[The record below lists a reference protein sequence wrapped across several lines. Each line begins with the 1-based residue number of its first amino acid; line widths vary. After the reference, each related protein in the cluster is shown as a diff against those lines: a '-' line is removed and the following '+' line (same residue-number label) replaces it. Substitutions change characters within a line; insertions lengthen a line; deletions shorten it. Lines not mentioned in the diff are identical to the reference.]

1 MKGLVS
7 ALGRRPPSRRG
18 SILVSDISDSPV
30 NIFANCSLSTCIH
43 RRRPTIPNV
52 FLQDVR
58 LYWSTV
64 HLSWQ
69 LDQTR
74 GPSLREPSGFAIQS
88 RVCLET
94 IQKDGSILPSSG
106 TLTAYE
112 APNGPGVR
120 TDGFGYMGYQTST
133 AFDSLL
139 AKVIVHYKSPSFGEA
154 ARKAERALSEFK

>member
-1 MKGLVS
+1 MGVDLVKS
-7 ALGRRPPSRRG
+7 QMQIAMG
-18 SILVSDISDSPV
+18 SSISD
-30 NIFANCSLSTCIH
+30 LK
-43 RRRPTIPNV
+43 
-52 FLQDVR
+52 
-58 LYWSTV
+58 
-64 HLSWQ
+64 
-69 LDQTR
+69 LDD
-74 GPSLREPSGFAIQS
+74 PSLREPLGFAIQS

-139 AKVIVHYKSPSFGEA
+139 AKVIVHSKSPSFGEA
-154 ARKAERALSEFK
+154 ARKAERALSEFKIAGVKNNVSFLQNILSHEDFVDAKIHTRWIDEQALSLIHI